1 MPRRRPENKIGSL
14 ATCSER
20 RRLTTC
26 SASAGTIQAVLSA
39 VDADIVCLQEVKL
52 GSLGAAER
60 RLALCDGWDS
70 FFALSAGRKYA
81 GVATFCRHQLRP
93 SAVAEGLT
101 LPLTPS
107 PEGPPPAG
115 SHGVG
120 ERRVPT
126 DAAGAGLGRGNPIY
140 LGDTG
145 EAAVLALL
153 PQDIIATLES
163 EGRSE
168 LYLAPHRTRYSHPH
182 SVQPLLRVGLVALP
196 HPL

>member
-1 MPRRRPENKIGSL
+1 
-14 ATCSER
+14 
-20 RRLTTC
+20 
-26 SASAGTIQAVLSA
+26 VLSA
-39 VDADIVCLQEVKL
+39 IGADIVCLQEVKL

-81 GVATFCRHQLRP
+81 GVATFCRDSLRP

-107 PEGPPPAG
+107 PAAPRHTGRNGG
-115 SHGVG
+115 SQG
-120 ERRVPT
+120 RVPT
-126 DAAGAGLGRGNPIY
+126 DEPGGHRGRADASRFSNPAD

-153 PQDIIATLES
+153 PDGIIATLES
-163 EGRSE
+163 EGRSG
-168 LYLAPHRTRYSHPH
+168 PH
-182 SVQPLLRVGLVALP
+182 SALRRAI
-196 HPL
+196 HM